1 MGDAC
6 YLIDNLY
13 NLRFSGKPDLAD
25 PLPWGEHM
33 ERIQGMLPLL
43 YDCSHD
49 GRMTKEGLQGMYA
62 DDGVVMTQLNKQ
74 LRDAE
79 KPLWDLQI
87 SPFSRYEPLAKLAA
101 DRYKGAKALE
111 NQHPAAQRA
120 LALFMRR
127 GKGDSVAVVWGGKTL
142 VSVNGK
148 AVPGANAQEHVQLQN
163 SKLQEVAA
171 AAAAP
176 VSPPPI
182 PQEEV
187 VKVAT
192 SKNDNLHHMLAK
204 QIDLHVNKSSAAS
217 SSTPFDDERW
227 KELPPQEAASGFAE
241 IVERQWDVMTEKHL
255 SPSQRA
261 ELQHI
266 RNMKSSLQQQIAA
279 LQSSF
284 KAFEHAEM
292 EILMKSTP

>member
-1 MGDAC
+1 
-6 YLIDNLY
+6 
-13 NLRFSGKPDLAD
+13 
-25 PLPWGEHM
+25 
-33 ERIQGMLPLL
+33 MLPLL

-49 GRMTKEGLQGMYA
+49 GRMTKEGLQGEYA

-79 KPLWDLQI
+79 KPNWDLEI
-87 SPFSRYEPLAKLAA
+87 NPFSRYEPLAKLVA
-101 DRYKGAKALE
+101 DKYKGAKALE
-111 NQHPAAQRA
+111 NQHPVARRA
-120 LALFMRR
+120 LALFKRR
-127 GKGDSVAVVWGGKTL
+127 GDGIAVVWGGKEL

-163 SKLQEVAA
+163 KKLQEVAS

-176 VSPPPI
+176 ASPPPI

-187 VKVAT
+187 VKVAA
-192 SKNDNLHHMLAK
+192 SKNDSLHHMLAK
-204 QIDLHVNKSSAAS
+204 QIDLHVNRSSEAAS
-217 SSTPFDDERW
+217 SNTFDDQRW

-241 IVERQWDVMTEKHL
+241 IVERQWDIMTEKHL
-255 SPSQRA
+255 SPSQKA

-279 LQSSF
+279 LQRSF
-284 KAFEHAEM
+284 EAFEHAEM
-292 EILMKSTP
+292 EILMTSIP